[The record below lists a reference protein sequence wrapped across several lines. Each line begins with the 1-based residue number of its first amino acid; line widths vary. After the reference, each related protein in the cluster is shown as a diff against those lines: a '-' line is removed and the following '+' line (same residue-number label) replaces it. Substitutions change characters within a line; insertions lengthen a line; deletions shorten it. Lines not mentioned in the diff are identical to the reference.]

1 MNPNIKAKHVAAK
14 VAKALYWN
22 GTLSYKK
29 QIRRIQP
36 VALQVISEGYKNP
49 YDETIRRVRF
59 EHNLTKLP
67 QYLTESTC
75 RKTNEINA

>member
-1 MNPNIKAKHVAAK
+1 MALNPNIKARHIAAK

-22 GTLSYKK
+22 GTLSYRK

-36 VALQVISEGYKNP
+36 VALQVINEGYINP
-49 YDETIRRVRF
+49 YNETIKRIRF

-67 QYLTESTC
+67 QYLTDRNTRC
-75 RKTNEINA
+75 N